1 MGSNREDL
9 PMSERR
15 EHILNSAID
24 LVGKL
29 LYYDRMDDDELPVGA
44 IEEVLAAGELE
55 ESDIVDAFAKELR
68 EKLAEGRLEKTT
80 PLTTWG
86 PDG

>member
-1 MGSNREDL
+1 
-9 PMSERR
+9 MSERR
-15 EHILNSAID
+15 EHVLNSAID
-24 LVGKL
+24 WVGKL
-29 LYYDRMDDDELPVGA
+29 LYYDRKEDDELPVGA
-44 IEEVLAAGELE
+44 IEDALASGEIE